1 MVEVGYSGS
10 HGANLV
16 RQVFSNGR
24 VAQETADGRL
34 FVAPGTPL
42 AQPNFGRMRYRVSD
56 ATSDYNGLTVG
67 LNRRLSSGLQAQV
80 SYTFSKSQ
88 DDGAAALG
96 GNDFTNESA
105 GSRYL
110 LTKDRGLSPFDVRH
124 SLVANV
130 NYLLPFAANA
140 TGIKGILAK
149 GWNVSTLI
157 RLRSGYPFSAF
168 SGVDTGLQ
176 VQGWAPEYPD
186 LAPGAS
192 ANPVLGNVD
201 HWFDPTAFGTAGHRL
216 HRHAAAQLDHRPDS
230 RTVDLLA
237 GKSVSIGK
245 SELQFRFECFNLLNR
260 ANFGTPQQNVFN
272 TNGTIRE
279 DAGRITDDLDERPAD
294 SVGGEVCLVRT
305 VDSRESIVG
314 SHSRQSVAS
323 R

>member
-1 MVEVGYSGS
+1 MERQRAARDRSKTVVEVGYSGS

-140 TGIKGILAK
+140 TGIKAILAK

-157 RLRSGYPFSAF
+157 RLRSGYPFSRVLRRRHRTA
-168 SGVDTGLQ
+168 GTGLGAR
-176 VQGWAPEYPD
+176 VSRTSRPARRPTRCSAPSTT
-186 LAPGAS
+186 GS
-192 ANPVLGNVD
+192 I
-201 HWFDPTAFGTAGHRL
+201 PTAFMLPATGFIGTLPRNTIIG
-216 HRHAAAQLDHRPDS
+216 PDS
-230 RTVDLLA
+230 GPST
-237 GKSVSIGK
+237 
-245 SELQFRFECFNLLNR
+245 
-260 ANFGTPQQNVFN
+260 
-272 TNGTIRE
+272 
-279 DAGRITDDLDERPAD
+279 
-294 SVGGEVCLVRT
+294 
-305 VDSRESIVG
+305 
-314 SHSRQSVAS
+314 
-323 R
+323 